1 MICTQGE
8 HTHAAP
14 PLLHQHGVRS
24 SHARRSTG
32 LVRLLLL
39 LPKRRA
45 VLRAGNVDQPCVRAK
60 PLKRTCC
67 QVEEAV
73 PAKGFIST
81 RRQAAVA
88 AAEERRTATSSPAAL
103 SAEDGACSR
112 SPASGLPA
120 ASTEAGTVCVSGME
134 QLADA
139 MLALHAAAG
148 GERGLRGAAVV
159 EDDALPVEHQ
169 GALPR
174 PACAHPAGAWG
185 AAAQLGVWQGNGSF
199 ATVCSNALH

>member
-1 MICTQGE
+1 M
-8 HTHAAP
+8 
-14 PLLHQHGVRS
+14 
-24 SHARRSTG
+24 
-32 LVRLLLL
+32 
-39 LPKRRA
+39 
-45 VLRAGNVDQPCVRAK
+45 
-60 PLKRTCC
+60 
-67 QVEEAV
+67 

-88 AAEERRTATSSPAAL
+88 AAEGRRTATSSPAAL

-120 ASTEAGTVCVSGME
+120 ASTEAGTGGVSGME

-148 GERGLRGAAVV
+148 GEKGLRGAAALADV
-159 EDDALPVEHQ
+159 ALPVEHQ

-185 AAAQLGVWQGNGSF
+185 VAAQPGVRQGFESF
-199 ATVCSNALH
+199 ATVCSRSWH